1 MHPAIILIPA
11 ATLVMGPQWWAGHVM
26 REHNRKDEDLGGT
39 AAELAR
45 ELLDWHDLQHVKVEI
60 TDRGD
65 HYDPEARAV
74 RLNRDK
80 FDRKSL
86 TAYAT
91 AAHEVAHAIQHASR
105 YGPFVWRMRLTR
117 AAQVVSK
124 AGIVLLLSVP
134 IARMMGRQP
143 LPPAVVG
150 STLFTMLGTGVAV
163 QMTALPAELDAS
175 YGRALPLLRDG
186 YIDDEQVKQVRKVLL
201 ACSLTYI
208 ASSMVSVLYIWPW
221 LGRRPAVHGL
231 LPEPMPF
238 DAPAE
243 PVAGGHRTK
252 TPEPVGRACPVRSL
266 RHVPQG
272 TTEKLLRRFGKPV
285 IRSWLRVSG
294 SR

>member
-1 MHPAIILIPA
+1 
-11 ATLVMGPQWWAGHVM
+11 M

-45 ELLDWHDLQHVKVEI
+45 ELLDWHELQHVKVEI

-80 FDRKSL
+80 LDRKSL

-163 QMTALPAELDAS
+163 QITALPAELDAS
-175 YGRALPLLRDG
+175 FGRALPLLRDG

-208 ASSMVSVLYIWPW
+208 ASSLVSVLYIWPW

-231 LPEPMPF
+231 LPVPPSGDVSSES
-238 DAPAE
+238 
-243 PVAGGHRTK
+243 VAVSHRTK
-252 TPEPVGRACPVRSL
+252 SQGPHQRNHTDRSL
-266 RHVPQG
+266 RQVPEG

-294 SR
+294 SL